1 MHVESM
7 KDFSSENAADQ
18 SASFSLHVSIKNHK
32 GRKVGRKKMCVSVHA
47 VTLVQEYMKLGY
59 RFGV

>member
-7 KDFSSENAADQ
+7 KHFSSENAADR

-32 GRKVGRKKMCVSVHA
+32 GRKVGKKKCVSVHA